1 MNVVERKRVICPYC
15 GYRMPLEYDATSSSH
30 GVVVRCKGSH
40 CKKEFEVVIKD
51 GVQYK
56 RPWIYEKL
64 TGVFK
69 SLF

>member
-15 GYRMPLEYDATSSSH
+15 GYRMPLEYDTTSSSH

-40 CKKEFEVVIKD
+40 CKKEFEIVIKD

-56 RPWIYEKL
+56 RPWVYEKL